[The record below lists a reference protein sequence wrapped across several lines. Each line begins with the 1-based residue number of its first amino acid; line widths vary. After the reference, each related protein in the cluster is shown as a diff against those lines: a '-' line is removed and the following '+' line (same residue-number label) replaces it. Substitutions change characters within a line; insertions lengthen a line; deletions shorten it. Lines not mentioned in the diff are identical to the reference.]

1 MVGNSNQVGGG
12 GGGGGISAK
21 GFFTHCK
28 KASTIHTLPV
38 KLVTLISYGSVYM
51 SVKNN
56 RYPKKLHL
64 TVDKYIVLTLSGGSE
79 WGSRKHSINFYDRQ

>member
-1 MVGNSNQVGGG
+1 MCGGGG

-28 KASTIHTLPV
+28 RATRLHTLPV
-38 KLVTLISYGSVYM
+38 KLVALIPYGSVYM

-56 RYPKKLHL
+56 RYRYPKKVHL